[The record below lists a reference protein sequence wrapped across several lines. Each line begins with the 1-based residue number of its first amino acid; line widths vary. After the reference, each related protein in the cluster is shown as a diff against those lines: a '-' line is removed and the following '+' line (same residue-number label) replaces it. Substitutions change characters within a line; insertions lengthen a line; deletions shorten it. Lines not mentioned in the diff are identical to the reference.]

1 MGLNT
6 AAQAAMVKVLGGAST
21 AAPPD
26 APARATLIIGTSD
39 MVVPGGLGGEVSAQL
54 AAALAAGPGRKLLL
68 PPRELS
74 LRWVAAPDWSEER
87 WIENAVI
94 EAVNYAG

>member
-1 MGLNT
+1 MGLN
-6 AAQAAMVKVLGGAST
+6 ASAQAAMAKALGGAST
-21 AAPPD
+21 AALPD
-26 APARATLIIGTSD
+26 ALARATLIIGPSD
-39 MVVPGGLGGEVSAQL
+39 IVVPGGLGGEVSAQL

-94 EAVNYAG
+94 EAVNYSG

>member
-1 MGLNT
+1 
-6 AAQAAMVKVLGGAST
+6 V
-21 AAPPD
+21 
-26 APARATLIIGTSD
+26 
-39 MVVPGGLGGEVSAQL
+39 
-54 AAALAAGPGRKLLL
+54 AAGPGRKLLL

>member
-1 MGLNT
+1 
-6 AAQAAMVKVLGGAST
+6 
-21 AAPPD
+21 
-26 APARATLIIGTSD
+26 

-54 AAALAAGPGRKLLL
+54 AAAIAAGPGRKLLL

>member
-1 MGLNT
+1 MGLNAT
-6 AAQAAMVKVLGGAST
+6 AQAAMARALGGAST
-21 AAPPD
+21 AVLPD
-26 APARATLIIGTSD
+26 APARATLIIGPSD

-54 AAALAAGPGRKLLL
+54 AAAVAAGPGRKLLL